1 MAMQQPRSPRWVV
14 PTTAQRI
21 WHQFWQDCH
30 KLPTVTWR
38 RWFGTIA
45 LGFGL
50 TALLTCALTLYAKS
64 QQTKGMQAWDEQ
76 MLRAIADQAPMS
88 FAQAITWESPGS
100 LIGMLPVVVTFVAI
114 AASRSRPLVAAT
126 MIAAYVLQFAFA
138 WLGWGLWNRE
148 RPDLIA
154 GGIAA
159 PGLHSFP
166 SGHSLV
172 ACTIYGLIAFLW
184 IRASRSL
191 FERIVAIAIFGVGVG
206 LIALSRLV
214 LGAHWPTDVF
224 AGLAIGATWVV
235 SLAIALSRAEAASR

>member
-21 WHQFWQDCH
+21 WYQFWRDCH
-30 KLPTVTWR
+30 TLPTVVWR

-50 TALLTCALTLYAKS
+50 TALLTAMITLVAKS
-64 QQTKGMQAWDEQ
+64 QQAKGMQSWDEQ
-76 MLRAIADQAPMS
+76 TLRAIAEQAPLS
-88 FAQAITWESPGS
+88 FAQGITWESPGS

-114 AASRSRPLVAAT
+114 AASRSRPLTAAT
-126 MIAAYVLQFAFA
+126 MTVAYVFQFALA

-154 GGIAA
+154 GGVAA

-166 SGHSLV
+166 SGHALV
-172 ACTIYGLIAFLW
+172 VCTVYGLIAFLW

-191 FERIVAIAIFGVGVG
+191 LERTVASAVFLVGVG
-206 LIALSRLV
+206 LITVSRLV
-214 LGAHWPTDVF
+214 LGAHWPTDIF
-224 AGLAIGATWVV
+224 AGLAIGGAWSLT
-235 SLAIALSRAEAASR
+235 LAIALSRAEAASQ

>member
-1 MAMQQPRSPRWVV
+1 LSAVV
-14 PTTAQRI
+14 
-21 WHQFWQDCH
+21 
-30 KLPTVTWR
+30 WR

-50 TALLTCALTLYAKS
+50 TALLTCTLTLYAKS

-76 MLRAIADQAPMS
+76 TLRAIADQAPMS
-88 FAQAITWESPGS
+88 FAQGITWESPGS

-114 AASRSRPLVAAT
+114 AASRSRPLVATT

-235 SLAIALSRAEAASR
+235 SLAIALSRAEAVSR